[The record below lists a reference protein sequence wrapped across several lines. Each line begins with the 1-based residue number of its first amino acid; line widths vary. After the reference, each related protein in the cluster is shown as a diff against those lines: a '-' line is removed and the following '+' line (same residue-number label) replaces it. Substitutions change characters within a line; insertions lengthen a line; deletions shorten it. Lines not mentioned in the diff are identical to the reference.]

1 MANSP
6 NIGRTGGRY
15 IQNMILG
22 GGAVYAWD
30 YFGPAFQGSYINLPS
45 FAAASL
51 VTACG
56 MTIMQDSLWGLSNH
70 YDELAGNTPTGHKGT
85 ADFLREIEDLSHDI
99 TPNGA
104 APYWGAMNHEA
115 VTSNFASNALIVG
128 TAGSGKTVGIVQPT
142 TLTTPGSK
150 LITDFKSENTAVL
163 KRALE
168 DNGEEVRLL
177 NFGDINADIVGPSD
191 YYNPL
196 NLMADNFWR
205 EGGLRDVSD
214 DTHEIAMQ
222 LYPEPASDGGDNKF
236 FRDGSRDL
244 IGFAIQ
250 VSITIDGFEATLGDV
265 AALLNDRQKLL
276 NHALWVVGKLPAAPD
291 DNGEPQFAKMPIE
304 NSPWVG
310 SHGEEDV
317 GDYVAYFIEISEK
330 AAQLLGSVDSK
341 TTESFLSGAQQALE
355 RYNRATRAFKKTKR
369 STFRFAD
376 MKRDPI
382 YGHKPLSVFVIAD
395 PSRMKAQ
402 KNVVSL
408 IQWCALQEFKR
419 HENYHVPVHVIAD
432 EATNFKIDGLAD
444 LMTWGR
450 GFGIRLKLIIQDL
463 AAFRRAYG
471 KDALDT
477 LLSET
482 EIKLFLP
489 GQRNPET
496 LSVIEKMLGKQAVMM
511 RSQSGK
517 PEASEY
523 WNSGWNISEDGKPL
537 LYADEIRQMDQG
549 ILFIRRNKPALVDI
563 PPIAAIDPLRDRIDI
578 NPFHGK
584 PFLLPVSVWIDGRSE
599 FAPDKIMRRIKR
611 IFRPKNLDGIQ
622 KRNRYERIAKRLRSI
637 SGLIGFWWIAALIYL
652 FGYTDIPRRIWIIL
666 NGGL

>member
-1 MANSP
+1 MANAHNNARAS
-6 NIGRTGGRY
+6 GRY
-15 IQNMILG
+15 TQCLIFG
-22 GGAVYAWD
+22 GGSASAWD
-30 YFGPAFQGSYINLPS
+30 YFGPVFQGSYINLSS
-45 FAAASL
+45 FAAASI

-56 MTIMQDSLWGLSNH
+56 FTIAQDGLWGLSKH
-70 YDELAGNTPTGHKGT
+70 YDALAGNTPTGHKGT
-85 ADFLREIEDLSHDI
+85 ADFLTEVEDLNHEIAPDHD
-99 TPNGA
+99 
-104 APYWGAMNHEA
+104 APYWGAMNREA
-115 VTSNFASNALIVG
+115 ITSNFASNALIVG

-142 TLTTPGSK
+142 ILTTPGSK

-177 NFGDINADIVGPSD
+177 NFGDINTDIVGASD

-205 EGGLRDVSD
+205 DGSLRDVSD

-222 LYPEPASDGGDNKF
+222 LYPEPDGDGGDNKF

-276 NHALWVVGKLPAAPD
+276 NHALWVIGKLPATPD
-291 DNGEPQFAKMPIE
+291 ENGEPQFAKMPIE
-304 NSPWVG
+304 DSPWV
-310 SHGEEDV
+310 SIHNQEDV
-317 GDYVAYFIEISEK
+317 SDYIAYFTEIAEK

-376 MKRDPI
+376 MKRDPAN
-382 YGHKPLSVFVIAD
+382 GHKPLSVFVIAD

-471 KDALDT
+471 KDALET

-511 RSQSGK
+511 QSQSGK

-523 WNSGWNISEDGKPL
+523 WNSGWNISEDAKPL
-537 LYADEIRQMDQG
+537 LSTDQIREMDQG
-549 ILFIRRNKPALVDI
+549 ILFIRRNKPALVDV
-563 PPIAAIDPLRDRIDI
+563 PPIAAIDPLRDQIDI

-584 PFLLPVSVWIDGRSE
+584 PFLLPVTVWLNGRSR
-599 FAPDKIMRRIKR
+599 FALDKVWRKIKR
-611 IFRPKNLDGIQ
+611 LFRLNIRDGVQ
-622 KRNRYERIAKRLRSI
+622 KRNRYERIAKRLRSL
-637 SGLIGFWWIAALIYL
+637 SALIGFWWIAALIYL
-652 FGYTDIPRRIWIIL
+652 FAYTDIPYRIWHII